1 MADMK
6 EMDLYGFLHPEITP
20 EKEVLVSPRFKSKDG
35 TPMAFVIRPLTQET
49 CDVIQ
54 KACIK
59 TDKKG
64 NSIFDRVKYVSETTA
79 AAVVFPDLKNAD
91 LQKVYGVIGEASLL
105 RKMLYANEYSL
116 LTDAVQELAGVAD
129 FAELEEEVKNG

>member
-6 EMDLYGFLHPEITP
+6 EMDLYGFLHPE
-20 EKEVLVSPRFKSKDG
+20 KEVLVSPRFKTKDG
-35 TPMAFVIRPLTQET
+35 KPMAFVIRPLTQEI

-54 KACIK
+54 KGCIK

>member
-1 MADMK
+1 M
-6 EMDLYGFLHPEITP
+6 
-20 EKEVLVSPRFKSKDG
+20 
-35 TPMAFVIRPLTQET
+35 
-49 CDVIQ
+49 IQ
-54 KACIK
+54 KGCIK